1 MALDSGFVGRPLIG
15 RYRCRETH
23 HHVRD
28 LEDVCRG
35 ARGAR
40 VQLALPAVEKAMIA
54 TVWVCT
60 LLVQPICRTIAL
72 GHVTRIRHSEPSFGE
87 VSHEFLEGWMGT
99 GRRSAG

>member
-54 TVWVCT
+54 TVSVCT
-60 LLVQPICRTIAL
+60 LLVQPIAGQSRWVTSRGFGTVSPAL
-72 GHVTRIRHSEPSFGE
+72 AR
-87 VSHEFLEGWMGT
+87 
-99 GRRSAG
+99 